1 MLTGK
6 KSLQEFPKAY
16 KAILNITKPPN
27 AHIVLAHI
35 EQYIVQD
42 SKYKGLGFYSKQTGE
57 AIHRKFDDI
66 YSEYKM
72 KNIFTGPYGL
82 RLSNAVVEFSSTHI

>member
-66 YSEYKM
+66 YSKYKM

-82 RLSNAVVEFSSTHI
+82 RLWNAVVEFSSTHI